1 MIPPIPTSID
11 DPLPAPRRPLPGM
24 PQDPPRQP
32 VPPRGMDVPP
42 FGEVHQ
48 APPAAGPRSIPPMG
62 ASHPSMASRRPIPP
76 MQTPPAAMDPYGQTP
91 EPVPDEIPAFTD
103 ADLSEALLGLVGDPR
118 SDQRCLT
125 DPDFEAMLRST
136 VRRALSEHSTGPFDR
151 PDLAHRCLWRFNALL
166 TSRSYDDIVHRK
178 MRRFRVEE
186 LLLFD
191 REHTTLVS
199 FASVKPARHASAR
212 KVSPFAHRVASEL
225 RDSSGELFPEL
236 RLDDG
241 RRALVRSGQL
251 ADLVAVVQGE
261 PDDLVKSDLDY
272 ALRRIEARFQ
282 AELEAG
288 DPLLSEIQPLLE
300 ECLLIHSPVPPI
312 GG

>member
-1 MIPPIPTSID
+1 
-11 DPLPAPRRPLPGM
+11 M
-24 PQDPPRQP
+24 PQEPPRQP
-32 VPPRGMDVPP
+32 APPRNIDVPP
-42 FGEVHQ
+42 FGELREG
-48 APPAAGPRSIPPMG
+48 PPAPAARAIPPMATAGRG
-62 ASHPSMASRRPIPP
+62 AA
-76 MQTPPAAMDPYGQTP
+76 PA
-91 EPVPDEIPAFTD
+91 PDEAPAFTD
-103 ADLSEALLGLVGDPR
+103 RDLSEALLDLVGDPR

-125 DPDFEAMLRST
+125 DPAFEAMLRST
-136 VRRALSEHSTGPFDR
+136 VRRALAEHAASPFDR
-151 PDLAHRCLWRFNALL
+151 PDFGHRCLWRFNALL

-191 REHTTLVS
+191 REHTTLIS

-241 RRALVRSGQL
+241 RRALVRGGRL
-251 ADLVAVVQGE
+251 ADLVAIVQGE
-261 PDDLVKSDLDY
+261 PDSLVKSDLDY
-272 ALRRIEARFQ
+272 ALERIETRFRH
-282 AELEAG
+282 ELEAG

-300 ECLLIHSPVPPI
+300 ECLLIHSPVPPL
-312 GG
+312 GR